1 MKDPDRSVETVDTN
15 MARGMHTSRDPER
28 VVFPSTAFAYLWAVK
43 KFLEEN
49 GIDTDFFE
57 D

>member
-15 MARGMHTSRDPER
+15 MARGMHASRDPER

-57 D
+57 N